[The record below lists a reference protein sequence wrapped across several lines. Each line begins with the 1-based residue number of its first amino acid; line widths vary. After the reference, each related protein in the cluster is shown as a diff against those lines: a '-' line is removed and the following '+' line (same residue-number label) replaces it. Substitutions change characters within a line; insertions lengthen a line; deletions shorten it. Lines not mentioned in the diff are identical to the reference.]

1 MPGAADQRGAARA
14 GTVRG
19 VPAPLS
25 DDFRR
30 RDHAVLWHPFTQQQ
44 AWTAEDAPVIV
55 AGDGCELIDADGRR
69 FLDGTSSLWCNV
81 HGHRVP
87 ALDDAIRAQL
97 DRVAHTTMLG
107 LTHPLAIELAER
119 LIAIAPGDLS
129 RVFYSD
135 TGAAATEIAL
145 KMAYQAQLQA
155 GETGRTMFAYVDASY
170 HGDTLGAVS
179 VGGIQVFHDRFRP
192 LLFDGIRLPWGDAE
206 AAAAMI
212 REHGH
217 TLAAV
222 IVEPIVQGAGGLLVQ
237 PDGYLRALR
246 AAATDVGA
254 YLICDEV
261 ATGFG
266 RTGTMFACE
275 QEEVAPDLLCLGKG
289 ITGGYLPLA
298 ATLATEAIYERFL
311 GGVDE
316 LKTFFHG
323 HTFTGNP
330 LGCAAAIA
338 SLDLLQDGGL
348 AAAQDR
354 AQELRTALAAQIAP
368 LPGVHEVRQRGLMV
382 GIELLP
388 HPAAARAGHQVVVEA
403 RRRGVL
409 LRPLGDIV
417 VLMPPL
423 AISAEQLRHLV
434 QVTAASIAAVSD
446 RLGVPDVPRA
456 LDGRRI
462 PS

>member
-1 MPGAADQRGAARA
+1 M
-14 GTVRG
+14 
-19 VPAPLS
+19 
-25 DDFRR
+25 
-30 RDHAVLWHPFTQQQ
+30 LWHPFTQQQ
-44 AWTAEDAPVIV
+44 AWTAEEAPVI
-55 AGDGCELIDADGRR
+55 ARGDGCELIDADGRR

-81 HGHRVP
+81 HGHRVQQ
-87 ALDDAIRAQL
+87 LDDAIRAQL

-107 LTHPLAIELAER
+107 LTHPLAIELGER
-119 LIAIAPGDLS
+119 LVEIAPGDLS

-155 GETGRTMFAYVDASY
+155 GSRERTTFAYVDASY

-179 VGGIQVFHDRFRP
+179 VGGIEVFHERFRP
-192 LLFDGIRLPWGDAE
+192 LLFDGVRLPWGDAE
-206 AAAAMI
+206 AAAATI
-212 REHGH
+212 REQGH
-217 TLAAV
+217 RLAAV
-222 IVEPIVQGAGGLLVQ
+222 IVEPVVQGAGGLLVQ
-237 PDGYLRALR
+237 PEGYLRAIR
-246 AAATDVGA
+246 EAATDVGA

-275 QEEVAPDLLCLGKG
+275 QEGVSPDLLCLGKG
-289 ITGGYLPLA
+289 LTGGYLPLA
-298 ATLATEAIYERFL
+298 ATLATEEIYEHFL

-338 SLDLLQDGGL
+338 SLDLLQGGTL
-348 AAAQDR
+348 AAAQER
-354 AQELRTALAAQIAP
+354 AAEMKALLDELIAP
-368 LPGVHEVRQRGLMV
+368 LPGVHEVRHRGLMV

-388 HPAAARAGHQVVVEA
+388 HPATARAGHQVIVEA
-403 RRRGVL
+403 RERGVL

-434 QVTAASIAAVSD
+434 EVAAESINAVSE
-446 RLGVPDVPRA
+446 RLGVPATPRP

>member
-1 MPGAADQRGAARA
+1 MPGGGCTGSVRPVT
-14 GTVRG
+14 GT
-19 VPAPLS
+19 PS
-25 DDFRR
+25 DDLRR
-30 RDHAVLWHPFTQQQ
+30 RDHAVLWHPFTQQR
-44 AWTAEDAPVIV
+44 AWEQDPAPVIV

-69 FLDGTSSLWCNV
+69 YLDGTSSLWCNV

-87 ALDDAIRAQL
+87 EIDAAIQAQL
-97 DRVAHTTMLG
+97 ARVAHTTMLG

-119 LIAIAPGDLS
+119 LVQIAPDGLS

-145 KMAYQAQLQA
+145 KMAFQGHMQA
-155 GETGRTMFAYVDASY
+155 GDTTRTQFAYVDASY

-179 VGGIQVFHDRFRP
+179 VGGIEIFHERFRP
-192 LLFDGIRLPWGDAE
+192 LLFDGVRLPWGDAE
-206 AAAAMI
+206 RAAALIA
-212 REHGH
+212 EHAD

-222 IVEPIVQGAGGLLVQ
+222 IVEPVVQGAGGLLVQ
-237 PDGYLRALR
+237 PPGYLRALR
-246 AAATDVGA
+246 EAATAAGA
-254 YLICDEV
+254 FLICDEV

-275 QEEVAPDLLCLGKG
+275 QEGVAPDLLCLGKG
-289 ITGGYLPLA
+289 LTGGYLPLA
-298 ATLATEAIYERFL
+298 ATLATEAIYDRFL
-311 GGVDE
+311 GGVEE

-330 LGCAAAIA
+330 LGCAAALA
-338 SLDLLQDGGL
+338 SLDLLEAGGL
-348 AAAQDR
+348 AAAQQR
-354 AQELRTALAAQIAP
+354 ARELSALLAEHIAP
-368 LPGVHEVRQRGLMV
+368 LPGVREIRHRGLMV

-388 HPAAARAGHQVVVEA
+388 HEATARAGHQVIVEA
-403 RRRGVL
+403 RARGVL

-417 VLMPPL
+417 ILMPPL
-423 AISAEQLRHLV
+423 AISQDELAHLV
-434 QVTAASIAAVSD
+434 EVAAASISAVGE
-446 RLGVPDVPRA
+446 RLGIPARDRS

>member
-1 MPGAADQRGAARA
+1 MFGPDSSALRD
-14 GTVRG
+14 
-19 VPAPLS
+19 
-25 DDFRR
+25 

-44 AWTAEDAPVIV
+44 AWVAEEAPVIV
-55 AGDGCELIDADGRR
+55 AGEGCELIDADGKRY
-69 FLDGTSSLWCNV
+69 LDGTSSLWCNV
-81 HGHRVP
+81 HGHRHP
-87 ALDDAIRAQL
+87 TIDAAVSQQL
-97 DRVAHTTMLG
+97 GKVAHTTMLG
-107 LTHPLAIELAER
+107 LTHPRAIELAER
-119 LIAIAPGDLS
+119 LVAIAPAGLS

-145 KMAYQAQLQA
+145 KMAFQGHMQA
-155 GETGRTMFAYVDASY
+155 GETGRTRFAYIESSY

-179 VGGIQVFHDRFRP
+179 VGGIEVFHDRFRP
-192 LLFDGIRLPWGDAE
+192 LLFDAIKLPFGDAE
-206 AAAAMI
+206 AAAALI
-212 REHGH
+212 AEHGDE
-217 TLAAV
+217 LAAV
-222 IVEPIVQGAGGLLVQ
+222 IVEPIVQGAGGLLIQ

-246 AAATDVGA
+246 DATTDVGA
-254 YLICDEV
+254 FLIADEV

-275 QEEVAPDLLCLGKG
+275 HEGVTPDLMAVGKG
-289 ITGGYLPLA
+289 LSGGYLPLA

-338 SLDLLQDGGL
+338 TLDVFDEERVLDRVAQRSALLGQLLEEQVAG
-348 AAAQDR
+348 
-354 AQELRTALAAQIAP
+354 
-368 LPGVHEVRQRGLMV
+368 LPGVHEIRRRGLMI

-388 HPAAARAGHQVVVEA
+388 HAATDRSGHQVVVEA
-403 RRRGVL
+403 RKRGVL

-423 AISAEQLRHLV
+423 AISEAQVRQLV
-434 QVTAASIAAVSD
+434 EVTAESIAVVTE
-446 RLGVPDVPRA
+446 RLGVPAVPRPLA
-456 LDGRRI
+456 GRRI

>member
-1 MPGAADQRGAARA
+1 MSAYDTAD
-14 GTVRG
+14 
-19 VPAPLS
+19 L
-25 DDFRR
+25 RR

-44 AWTAEDAPVIV
+44 AWTQEDAPVIV
-55 AGDGCELIDADGRR
+55 AGDGCELIDSDGNRYI
-69 FLDGTSSLWCNV
+69 DGTSSLWCNV

-87 ALDDAIRAQL
+87 ELDAAITEQL
-97 DRVAHTTMLG
+97 GRVAHTTMLG
-107 LTHPLAIELAER
+107 MTHPLAIELGER
-119 LIAIAPGDLS
+119 LVAVAPEGLT

-145 KMAYQAQLQA
+145 KMAFQSHAQN
-155 GETGRTMFAYVDASY
+155 GETARTRFAYVDASY

-179 VGGIQVFHDRFRP
+179 VGGIEVFHDRFRP
-192 LLFDGIRLPWGDAE
+192 LLFDGVRLPHDDP
-206 AAAAMI
+206 AAAARLI
-212 REHGH
+212 AEHGD

-222 IVEPIVQGAGGLLVQ
+222 IVEPLVQGAGGLLIQ
-237 PDGYLRALR
+237 PPGYLRALR
-246 AAATDVGA
+246 EATTAAGA
-254 YLICDEV
+254 YLIADEV

-275 QEEVAPDLLCLGKG
+275 QEVVTPDLLCLGKG
-289 ITGGYLPLA
+289 LTGGYLPLA
-298 ATLATEAIYERFL
+298 ATLASEEIYERFL

-316 LKTFFHG
+316 LRTFFHG

-338 SLDLLQDGGL
+338 SLKRFEETDLL
-348 AAAQDR
+348 AAVAERSD
-354 AQELRTALAAQIAP
+354 ELGALLDEHVAP
-368 LPGVHEVRQRGLMV
+368 LPGVHEIRRRGLMCGV
-382 GIELLP
+382 ELLP
-388 HPAAARAGHQVVVEA
+388 HPATARAGHEVIREA
-403 RRRGVL
+403 RARGVL

-423 AISAEQLRHLV
+423 AISAEQLRRIV
-434 QVTAASIAAVSD
+434 EVTAEAIQVVSD
-446 RLGVPDVPRA
+446 RLGVPATPRP

>member
-1 MPGAADQRGAARA
+1 MAPAA
-14 GTVRG
+14 
-19 VPAPLS
+19 S
-25 DDFRR
+25 DEYRR

-44 AWTAEDAPVIV
+44 AWTAEAAPVIV
-55 AGDGCELIDADGRR
+55 EGDGCELIDADGRR
-69 FLDGTSSLWCNV
+69 YLDGTSSLWCNV

-87 ALDDAIRAQL
+87 QLDDAIRAQL
-97 DRVAHTTMLG
+97 GRVAHTTMLG

-119 LIAIAPGDLS
+119 LVAVAPGELS

-155 GETGRTMFAYVDASY
+155 GQTQRTTFAYVDASY

-179 VGGIQVFHDRFRP
+179 VGGIEIFHERFRP
-192 LLFDGIRLPWGDAE
+192 LLFDGVRLPWGDAAG
-206 AAAAMI
+206 AAALIA
-212 REHGH
+212 EHGER
-217 TLAAV
+217 LAAV
-222 IVEPIVQGAGGLLVQ
+222 IVEPVVQGAGGLLIQ

-246 AAATDVGA
+246 RATTDIGA

-275 QEEVAPDLLCLGKG
+275 QEGVAPDLLCLGKG
-289 ITGGYLPLA
+289 LTGGYLPLA
-298 ATLATEAIYERFL
+298 ATLATESIYERFL

-348 AAAQDR
+348 GAAQER
-354 AQELRTALAAQIAP
+354 AAELTELLREQIAP
-368 LPGVHEVRQRGLMV
+368 LPGVREVRHRGLMAGV
-382 GIELLP
+382 ELLP
-388 HPAAARAGHQVVVEA
+388 HPAQLRAGHQVIVQA
-403 RRRGVL
+403 RERGVL

-423 AISAEQLRHLV
+423 AISAAQLRQLV
-434 QVTAASIAAVSD
+434 AVAAEAITVVSEQ
-446 RLGVPDVPRA
+446 LGVPAVDRP
-456 LDGRRI
+456 LDRRRI

>member
-1 MPGAADQRGAARA
+1 MSASA
-14 GTVRG
+14 
-19 VPAPLS
+19 S
-25 DDFRR
+25 DDLRR

-44 AWTAEDAPVIV
+44 AWTAEPAPVIV
-55 AGDGCELIDADGRR
+55 EGDGCELIDADGRR
-69 FLDGTSSLWCNV
+69 YLDGTSSLWCNV

-87 ALDDAIRAQL
+87 EIDAAITAQL
-97 DRVAHTTMLG
+97 DKVAHSTLLG
-107 LTHPLAIELAER
+107 LTHPLAIECAER
-119 LIAIAPGDLS
+119 LVAIAPGDLS

-145 KMAYQAQLQA
+145 KMAFQAHVQN
-155 GETGRTMFAYVDASY
+155 GDTERTTFAYVDASY

-179 VGGIQVFHDRFRP
+179 VGGIEVFHERFRP
-192 LLFDGIRLPWGDAE
+192 LLFDGVRLPWGDAE
-206 AAAAMI
+206 AAAALV

-217 TLAAV
+217 RLAAV
-222 IVEPIVQGAGGLLVQ
+222 IVEPVVQGAGGLLIQ
-237 PDGYLRALR
+237 PDGFLRALR
-246 AAATDVGA
+246 EAATEVGA

-275 QEEVAPDLLCLGKG
+275 QEEVEPDILCLAKG
-289 ITGGYLPLA
+289 LTGGYLPLA

-311 GGVDE
+311 GGVEE

-323 HTFTGNP
+323 HTYTGNP

-338 SLDLLQDGGL
+338 SLDLLEGGTL
-348 AAAQDR
+348 AAS
-354 AQELRTALAAQIAP
+354 QERGRELTAHLEELIAP
-368 LPGVHEVRQRGLMV
+368 LPGVHEVRHRGLMV
-382 GIELLP
+382 GVELLP
-388 HPAAARAGHQVVVEA
+388 HAAEARAGHAVIVEA
-403 RRRGVL
+403 RDRGVL

-423 AISAEQLRHLV
+423 AISAAQLRHLV
-434 QVTAASIAAVSD
+434 EVTAAAITAVSD
-446 RLGVPDVPRA
+446 RLGVPAAPRG

>member
-1 MPGAADQRGAARA
+1 MFGPDSSALRD
-14 GTVRG
+14 
-19 VPAPLS
+19 
-25 DDFRR
+25 

-44 AWTAEDAPVIV
+44 AWVAEEAPVIV
-55 AGDGCELIDADGRR
+55 AGEGCELIDADGHRY
-69 FLDGTSSLWCNV
+69 LDGTSSLWCNV
-81 HGHRVP
+81 HGHRHP
-87 ALDDAIRAQL
+87 TIDAAVHQQL
-97 DRVAHTTMLG
+97 DKVAHTTMLG
-107 LTHPLAIELAER
+107 LTHPRAIELAER
-119 LIAIAPGDLS
+119 LVAIAPAGLT

-145 KMAYQAQLQA
+145 KMAFQGHMQA
-155 GETGRTMFAYVDASY
+155 GETSRTTFAYVESSY

-179 VGGIQVFHDRFRP
+179 VGGIEVFHDRFRP
-192 LLFDGIRLPWGDAE
+192 LLFDAIKLPFGD
-206 AAAAMI
+206 AAAASALI
-212 REHGH
+212 AEHGDE
-217 TLAAV
+217 LAAV
-222 IVEPIVQGAGGLLVQ
+222 IVEPIVQGAGGLLIQ
-237 PDGYLRALR
+237 PEGYLRALR
-246 AAATDVGA
+246 DATTDVGA
-254 YLICDEV
+254 FLIADEV

-275 QEEVAPDLLCLGKG
+275 QEGVAPDLMAVGKG
-289 ITGGYLPLA
+289 LSGGYLPLA

-338 SLDLLQDGGL
+338 TLDVFHEEQVLDRVAERSALLGQLLEEQVAG
-348 AAAQDR
+348 
-354 AQELRTALAAQIAP
+354 
-368 LPGVHEVRQRGLMV
+368 LPGVQEIRRRGLMV

-388 HPAAARAGHQVVVEA
+388 HPAIDRSGHQVVVEA
-403 RRRGVL
+403 RKRGVL

-423 AISAEQLRHLV
+423 AISEAQVRQLV
-434 QVTAASIAAVSD
+434 DVTAASITAVSE
-446 RLGVPDVPRA
+446 RLGVPTVPRPLA
-456 LDGRRI
+456 GRRI

>member
-1 MPGAADQRGAARA
+1 M
-14 GTVRG
+14 
-19 VPAPLS
+19 
-25 DDFRR
+25 
-30 RDHAVLWHPFTQQQ
+30 
-44 AWTAEDAPVIV
+44 
-55 AGDGCELIDADGRR
+55 
-69 FLDGTSSLWCNV
+69 
-81 HGHRVP
+81 
-87 ALDDAIRAQL
+87 
-97 DRVAHTTMLG
+97 
-107 LTHPLAIELAER
+107 
-119 LIAIAPGDLS
+119 
-129 RVFYSD
+129 FYSD

-155 GETGRTMFAYVDASY
+155 GARDRSMFAYVDASY

-179 VGGIQVFHDRFRP
+179 VGGIEVFHERFRP

-206 AAAAMI
+206 AAAAKI
-212 REHGH
+212 REHGDR
-217 TLAAV
+217 LAAV
-222 IVEPIVQGAGGLLVQ
+222 IVEPVVQGAGGLLVQ
-237 PDGYLRALR
+237 PEGYLRAIR

-275 QEEVAPDLLCLGKG
+275 QEGVAPDLLCLGKG
-289 ITGGYLPLA
+289 LTGGYLPLA
-298 ATLATEAIYERFL
+298 ATLATEEIYEHFL

-330 LGCAAAIA
+330 LGCCAAAIA

-348 AAAQDR
+348 AAAQER
-354 AQELRTALAAQIAP
+354 ATEMTALLEELIAP
-368 LPGVHEVRQRGLMV
+368 LPGVHEVRHRGLMV

-388 HPAAARAGHQVVVEA
+388 HPAQARAGHQVIVEA
-403 RRRGVL
+403 RERGVL

-434 QVTAASIAAVSD
+434 EVAAASINVVSE
-446 RLGVPDVPRA
+446 RLGVPAVDRP